1 MSDVNMAPPPGGPPK
16 PPAIP
21 GAPGGPPRS
30 PLGGPSGPGASPMV
44 SPGTGAGMQ
53 ARAMQGVK
61 RIIDDLMAIG
71 KDFDA
76 GTPAFNGIV
85 SAIKSLNSVFSKP
98 PTPEAPKTP
107 LPVAPQPPGMG
118 LGGAPKPPT
127 GLPTAGAPQP
137 APSPGLTPQ

>member
-1 MSDVNMAPPPGGPPK
+1 
-16 PPAIP
+16 
-21 GAPGGPPRS
+21 
-30 PLGGPSGPGASPMV
+30 
-44 SPGTGAGMQ
+44 MQ

-61 RIIDDLMAIG
+61 RIIDQLMAIG

-107 LPVAPQPPGMG
+107 LPMPGAVPGQG
-118 LGGAPKPPT
+118 LGAAPRPPT
-127 GLPTAGAPQP
+127 GLPAPGGN
-137 APSPGLTPQ
+137 PGGGPTPGVPPM